1 MGLIDRLLHA
11 HTIMVYTLLY
21 APIVMVIFFSFVNSK
36 YMDLRSGLSLRWYIK
51 LFNDTKVW
59 EAFWNSIWIGLVVTL
74 VSVVL
79 GILVSFALTR
89 YEFKGTTAIDYLLY
103 IPIIIPEIAESLSI
117 LIFFITFN
125 IPLSP
130 WTVVIGHIAFD
141 ISFAA
146 VVIRAR
152 MAGFDRSVEEAARIL
167 GANEIQ
173 TFIKVTIPILM
184 PGIIASAFM
193 AFSMSYGDYIK
204 TSFTRGPGFNTLP
217 IHIMTSA
224 ARGGFAPT
232 LNALTSFSL
241 SVAIV
246 LALGRIIMERRAYT

>member
-1 MGLIDRLLHA
+1 MGLIDKVLHA
-11 HTIMVYTLLY
+11 YTIMVYTFLY
-21 APIVMVIFFSFVNSK
+21 APIVLVIFFSFVNSK
-36 YMDLRSGLSLRWYIK
+36 YMDLRSGLSFRWYFK
-51 LFNDTKVW
+51 LFSDPKVW

-74 VSVVL
+74 VSVLL

-89 YEFKGTTAIDYLLY
+89 YEFKGTTVIDYLLY
-103 IPIIIPEIAESLSI
+103 IPIIIPEIAESLSL
-117 LIFFITFN
+117 LIFYIAFN
-125 IPLSP
+125 VPLTA

-167 GANEIQ
+167 GANELQ
-173 TFIKVTIPILM
+173 TFIRVTMPILM

-232 LNALTSFSL
+232 LNALTTFSL
-241 SVAIV
+241 TIAFV
-246 LALGRIIMERRAYT
+246 LALGRLIIEKRAYT